1 VRLLAVLASGLGVLL
16 GSGRVLLALCVI
28 ALAVV
33 FGRSAVGFGSALVMF
48 GCFVVFVS
56 SHWLSPAI
64 RGRLRKLSEVG
75 FGSSQ
80 PKKRPRSA
88 SREPTTEPSNN
99 RSAGHEAQQYKTRRW
114 FGNYNSFVLET
125 TPIFGRCSSN
135 GALAFDVATIIGL
148 GVELFG

>member
-1 VRLLAVLASGLGVLL
+1 
-16 GSGRVLLALCVI
+16 VLLALCVI

-56 SHWLSPAI
+56 SHWLSPAML
-64 RGRLRKLSEVG
+64 GDAYEKLSEVG

-80 PKKRPRSA
+80 PNKRPRSA

-99 RSAGHEAQQYKTRRW
+99 RSARHEAQQYQNAEMVR
-114 FGNYNSFVLET
+114 
-125 TPIFGRCSSN
+125 
-135 GALAFDVATIIGL
+135 
-148 GVELFG
+148 ELK